1 MIGIVT
7 GFEIGKNRNGTKD
20 VLLLQVRIT
29 EPDDI
34 QTVEYMS
41 AAGDDS
47 VPPIGSRVTILQ
59 AGSAWK
65 IAIASQDSI
74 TPVMGEGERKIY
86 SSKDGAIEAFINWLS
101 TGILEL
107 NGNSDFAVR
116 FNALD
121 AQITILN
128 SKYDVHTHLDPVS
141 GSTGVPSN
149 VPLNIDISGAK
160 VDEVKII

>member
-1 MIGIVT
+1 MIGTVT
-7 GFEIGKNRNGTKD
+7 GFEIGKNRDASQD
-20 VLLLQVRIT
+20 VLLLQVQIS
-29 EPDDI
+29 EPDDV

-74 TPVMGEGERKIY
+74 VPSMDEGERKIY
-86 SSKDGAIEAFINWLS
+86 SSKDGAIKAFINWLS

-107 NGNSDFAVR
+107 NGNNDFAVR

-121 AQITILN
+121 AQITVLN
-128 SKYDVHTHLDPVS
+128 SKYDAHFHPDPVS
-141 GSTGVPSN
+141 GVTGPPTVA
-149 VPLNIDISGAK
+149 LGLDISGAK
-160 VDEVKII
+160 VDEVKIK